1 MQILDWLCERDD
13 GLAHLADGER
23 EAAISFAL
31 LWMYFEAR
39 LLNTRAS
46 STALKT
52 LVSRLEQAKLAL
64 DGEPIAVFTTIF
76 DGGLPRDLRC
86 TKKTEFRA
94 PQPSLLPWA
103 ARKTC
108 TGIWSDG
115 DQYGHRTAQGACT
128 ALARIPRKTSG
139 STQTRAGA
147 RSCRGAAR
155 TSTLARSQ
163 RFPGARCCS
172 SSR

>member
-52 LVSRLEQAKLAL
+52 LVS
-64 DGEPIAVFTTIF
+64 
-76 DGGLPRDLRC
+76 C
-86 TKKTEFRA
+86 
-94 PQPSLLPWA
+94 
-103 ARKTC
+103 
-108 TGIWSDG
+108 
-115 DQYGHRTAQGACT
+115 
-128 ALARIPRKTSG
+128 
-139 STQTRAGA
+139 
-147 RSCRGAAR
+147 
-155 TSTLARSQ
+155 
-163 RFPGARCCS
+163 
-172 SSR
+172 